1 MTKGE
6 HKMKKL
12 IAAALAV
19 VMIVAQ
25 TSCSKK
31 SDKDDNEYIYGQIES
46 VSGND
51 VTLEIVNYNEKSDDS
66 ESDDTSDSDSSGSK
80 RQRGNFKPGDFDG
93 SMPDGFDPEKFAGK
107 RPGSDDSDNS
117 DNSGSKRQRGNF
129 KPEDFD
135 GSLPDGFDPEKF
147 AGKRPGSDDSDNSDN
162 SSSSKRSR
170 PQGMPKQGGSKNS
183 DYTLTGEKKEI
194 RIPVGVSVTTSS
206 GVKSSF
212 DALKKGDIIKLSV
225 EKDSS
230 GSETV
235 KEVWIMKK

>member
-80 RQRGNFKPGDFDG
+80 RQRGNFKP
-93 SMPDGFDPEKFAGK
+93 
-107 RPGSDDSDNS
+107 
-117 DNSGSKRQRGNF
+117 
-129 KPEDFD
+129 EDFD

-147 AGKRPGSDDSDNSDN
+147 AGKRPGSDDSDDSDN
-162 SSSSKRSR
+162 SGSSKRSR
-170 PQGMPKQGGSKNS
+170 PLGMSKQGGSKNS
-183 DYTLTGEKKEI
+183 NYTLTGEKKEI

>member
-80 RQRGNFKPGDFDG
+80 KQRGNFKPGDFDG

-117 DNSGSKRQRGNF
+117 DNSGS
-129 KPEDFD
+129 
-135 GSLPDGFDPEKF
+135 
-147 AGKRPGSDDSDNSDN
+147 
-162 SSSSKRSR
+162 SKRSR

-183 DYTLTGEKKEI
+183 NYTLTGEKKEI

>member
-1 MTKGE
+1 
-6 HKMKKL
+6 MKKL

-66 ESDDTSDSDSSGSK
+66 ESDDTSDSD
-80 RQRGNFKPGDFDG
+80 
-93 SMPDGFDPEKFAGK
+93 
-107 RPGSDDSDNS
+107 
-117 DNSGSKRQRGNF
+117 NSG
-129 KPEDFD
+129 
-135 GSLPDGFDPEKF
+135 
-147 AGKRPGSDDSDNSDN
+147 
-162 SSSSKRSR
+162 SSKRSR
-170 PQGMPKQGGSKNS
+170 PLGMSKQGGSKNS
-183 DYTLTGEKKEI
+183 NYTLTGEKKEI
-194 RIPVGVSVTTSS
+194 RIPVGVTVTTSS

>member
-31 SDKDDNEYIYGQIES
+31 SDKDNNEYIYGQIES

-66 ESDDTSDSDSSGSK
+66 ENDDTSDSDSSGSK
-80 RQRGNFKPGDFDG
+80 KQRGNFKPGDFDG

-107 RPGSDDSDNS
+107 RPDSDDSDNS
-117 DNSGSKRQRGNF
+117 DNSGS
-129 KPEDFD
+129 
-135 GSLPDGFDPEKF
+135 
-147 AGKRPGSDDSDNSDN
+147 
-162 SSSSKRSR
+162 SKRSR
-170 PQGMPKQGGSKNS
+170 PQGMSKQGGSKNS
-183 DYTLTGEKKEI
+183 NYTLTGEKKEI

>member
-31 SDKDDNEYIYGQIES
+31 SDKDNNEYIYGQIES

-66 ESDDTSDSDSSGSK
+66 ENDDTSDSDSSGSK
-80 RQRGNFKPGDFDG
+80 RQRGDFKPG
-93 SMPDGFDPEKFAGK
+93 
-107 RPGSDDSDNS
+107 
-117 DNSGSKRQRGNF
+117 
-129 KPEDFD
+129 DFD

-162 SSSSKRSR
+162 SGSSKRSR

-235 KEVWIMKK
+235 KEVWIIKK

>member
-51 VTLEIVNYNEKSDDS
+51 VVLEIVNYNEKSDDS
-66 ESDDTSDSDSSGSK
+66 DSEDTSDSDSSGSK

-117 DNSGSKRQRGNF
+117 GSSDSSDNSG
-129 KPEDFD
+129 
-135 GSLPDGFDPEKF
+135 
-147 AGKRPGSDDSDNSDN
+147 
-162 SSSSKRSR
+162 SSKRSR

-183 DYTLTGEKKEI
+183 NYTLTGEKKEI
-194 RIPVGVSVTTSS
+194 RIPVGVTVTTSS

>member
-6 HKMKKL
+6 HKMKKI

-51 VTLEIVNYNEKSDDS
+51 VVLEIVNYNEKSDDS
-66 ESDDTSDSDSSGSK
+66 DSEDTSDSDSSGSK

-117 DNSGSKRQRGNF
+117 GSSDSSDNSG
-129 KPEDFD
+129 
-135 GSLPDGFDPEKF
+135 
-147 AGKRPGSDDSDNSDN
+147 
-162 SSSSKRSR
+162 SSKRSR

-183 DYTLTGEKKEI
+183 NYTLTGEKKEI
-194 RIPVGVSVTTSS
+194 RIPVGVTVTTSS

>member
-80 RQRGNFKPGDFDG
+80 RQRGNFKP
-93 SMPDGFDPEKFAGK
+93 
-107 RPGSDDSDNS
+107 
-117 DNSGSKRQRGNF
+117 
-129 KPEDFD
+129 EDFD

-147 AGKRPGSDDSDNSDN
+147 AGKRPGSDDSDDSDN
-162 SSSSKRSR
+162 SGSSKRSR
-170 PQGMPKQGGSKNS
+170 PLGMSKQGGSKNS
-183 DYTLTGEKKEI
+183 NYTLTGEKKEI
-194 RIPVGVSVTTSS
+194 RIPVGVTVTTSS

>member
-1 MTKGE
+1 
-6 HKMKKL
+6 
-12 IAAALAV
+12 
-19 VMIVAQ
+19 
-25 TSCSKK
+25 
-31 SDKDDNEYIYGQIES
+31 
-46 VSGND
+46 
-51 VTLEIVNYNEKSDDS
+51 
-66 ESDDTSDSDSSGSK
+66 
-80 RQRGNFKPGDFDG
+80 
-93 SMPDGFDPEKFAGK
+93 
-107 RPGSDDSDNS
+107 
-117 DNSGSKRQRGNF
+117 
-129 KPEDFD
+129 
-135 GSLPDGFDPEKF
+135 LPDGFDPEKF
-147 AGKRPGSDDSDNSDN
+147 AGKRPGSYDSDNSDN
-162 SSSSKRSR
+162 SGSSKRSR

>member
-51 VTLEIVNYNEKSDDS
+51 VTLEILNYNEKSDDS
-66 ESDDTSDSDSSGSK
+66 ESDDTSDSESSGSK
-80 RQRGNFKPGDFDG
+80 RQRGDFKPGDFDG

-117 DNSGSKRQRGNF
+117 GSSDSSDSSDSSG
-129 KPEDFD
+129 
-135 GSLPDGFDPEKF
+135 
-147 AGKRPGSDDSDNSDN
+147 
-162 SSSSKRSR
+162 SSKRSR